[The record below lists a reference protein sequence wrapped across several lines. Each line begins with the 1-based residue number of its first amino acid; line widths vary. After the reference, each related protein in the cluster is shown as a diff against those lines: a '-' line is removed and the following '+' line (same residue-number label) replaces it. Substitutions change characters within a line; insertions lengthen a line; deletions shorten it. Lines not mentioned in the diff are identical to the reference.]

1 MNSGKLIV
9 NLDIMFLNDFFMSIV
24 LLWATAKFSRLRV
37 RIWPLLASAVVG
49 AFYTLIVIMPFFQGI
64 APFVLII
71 FVILNV
77 LTGCLMIRIAFGRMK
92 IKKFLST
99 LGNFYLITFLAGGA
113 AISIY
118 FIAGFS
124 PIQWISAL
132 FKLGERY
139 VPFYFLAVLITIFV
153 GRYGWNFVRERFF
166 KDKYQIKIRV
176 RAGERISELSGLLDT
191 GNQLR
196 DPFSHL
202 PVIVVKSDAVLS
214 LFPQEIQ
221 LILSDHSLDVIDQA
235 EKLLNSPMFN
245 RFKIIPFSS
254 LGHRDG
260 LLLGYRP
267 DSIEIIGGEVQRVEN
282 VILGIKEGELDREGE
297 YQALL
302 HPEILEVI

>member
-9 NLDIMFLNDFFMSIV
+9 NLDIMFLNDFFMSMI
-24 LLWATAKFSRLRV
+24 LLWATARFSRLPV
-37 RIWPLLASAVVG
+37 RIWSLLASAFVG
-49 AFYTLIVIMPFFQGI
+49 AFYTIIVILPIFRGIGPLILIFFV
-64 APFVLII
+64 VLN
-71 FVILNV
+71 FFAAS
-77 LTGCLMIRIAFGRMK
+77 LMIRIAFGRMK
-92 IKKFLST
+92 LKKFFST
-99 LGNFYLITFLAGGA
+99 LGNFYLLTFLAGGA

-139 VPFYFLAVLITIFV
+139 MPFYFIAVLITVFV
-153 GRYGWNFVRERFF
+153 GRYGWNLIRERFF
-166 KDKYQIKIRV
+166 KDKYQIKIRIRV
-176 RAGERISELSGLLDT
+176 GDRISELSGLLDT

-202 PVIVVKSDAVLS
+202 PVIVVKSDSVLS
-214 LFPQEIQ
+214 LFPLEVQMV
-221 LILSDHSLDVIDQA
+221 LSDQNLDVIDQA
-235 EKLLNSPMFN
+235 EQLLTSPMFN
-245 RFKIIPFSS
+245 RFKIIPYSS
-254 LGHRDG
+254 LGHKDG
-260 LLLGYRP
+260 LLLGFRP
-267 DSIEIIGGEVQRVEN
+267 DFIEIIGGENQQIEH